1 MYKLDVHSRQN
12 TTYITSDL
20 DLPTLEG
27 SNKGYVV
34 SAMLMYLER
43 RNIKAYLSDI
53 ADPDPEKCYLRSAV
67 FKDDDNNQYIFREY
81 KWEHLKKEI
90 NCYLWTGSNFD
101 DLKKVFGHLV
111 VIDFDLAGN
120 SYLKIRNSK
129 HINGFQVV
137 NKNSY
142 LYLDTAGEINAIT
155 EELLKKQ
162 GRK

>member
-12 TTYITSDL
+12 TTYIMSDL

-27 SNKGYVV
+27 SNKGYAV

-81 KWEHLKKEI
+81 K
-90 NCYLWTGSNFD
+90 
-101 DLKKVFGHLV
+101 
-111 VIDFDLAGN
+111 
-120 SYLKIRNSK
+120 
-129 HINGFQVV
+129 
-137 NKNSY
+137 
-142 LYLDTAGEINAIT
+142 
-155 EELLKKQ
+155 
-162 GRK
+162 